1 MRRSAGA
8 GDGGAARRELHA
20 AEDADA
26 GEWAWYPR
34 VKRRPAGADALH
46 LQQHVPHGGGDADHH
61 RYDSLRRLTRRHPPR
76 HAALPAGRLPAR
88 HGADAEAGEHE
99 HADLRGGRTA
109 ESAVADAGE
118 WLRFTAFTVDCANL
132 TTLEAR
138 QDSIGRVSALRL
150 AELPA
155 LKEVSLMG
163 CAAHGLEEIALHDNP
178 ALTTF
183 YKERCSEALQSIE
196 LDRGAARR
204 A

>member
-1 MRRSAGA
+1 MPALETVEL
-8 GDGGAARRELHA
+8 GGENFMQQKTLTLASGRHTH
-20 AEDADA
+20 
-26 GEWAWYPR
+26 R
-34 VKRRPAGADALH
+34 VRRRPAGADALH

-61 RYDSLRRLTRRHPPR
+61 RCLSLCPLIRRHPPR
-76 HAALPAGRLPAR
+76 HVALPAGCLPAR
-88 HGADAEAGEHE
+88 HRADAEAGEHE

-118 WLRFTAFTVDCANL
+118 WFRFTDFTVDCANL

-138 QDSIGRVSALRL
+138 PNSIRLVSALRL

-155 LKEVSLMG
+155 LKEVSLAG

-183 YKERCSEALQSIE
+183 YKERCSEALKSIE
-196 LDRGAARR
+196 LDRGAPRHA
-204 A
+204 